1 MSLLSSLRFV
11 LGHPLNRARKLSAF
25 ARWLRWQIGSR
36 LQPGAVLVPFVEDLG
51 LLIRAGMTGATGNL
65 YCGLHEYED
74 MALVLH
80 ALRKDDLFV
89 DVGANIGS
97 YSMLGAA
104 SKAAVVAFEPIPATF
119 AWLQKNVAV
128 NGVADRVGV
137 LNQGVGRGAGLLR
150 FTAGLD
156 TVNHVL
162 AVDEFAEDA
171 LEVPVVTLDQALAG
185 RSPNLIKIDVEG
197 FETEVL
203 AGAEQTLAD
212 PALMAV
218 IMELNGSGAR
228 YGFDEDSIHQSMLE
242 RGFQTYRYDPEKR
255 ALLPLQGK
263 RSDSGNTLYVRDFER
278 LSERVRSARRYR
290 LGTGVEV

>member
-1 MSLLSSLRFV
+1 MSLIRSLHFV
-11 LGHPLNRARKLSAF
+11 LGHPLNQGRQLSAF

-36 LQPGAVLVPFVEDLG
+36 LQPGAVLVRFVEDLC
-51 LLIRAGMTGATGNL
+51 LLIQPGMTGGTGNL

-97 YSMLGAA
+97 YSMIGAA
-104 SKAAVVAFEPIPATF
+104 AKAAVMAFEPIPATC
-119 AWLQKNVAV
+119 AWLQRNVAV
-128 NGVADRVGV
+128 NGVADRVHV
-137 LNQGVGRGAGLLR
+137 LNQGVGGGVGRLR

-162 AVDEFAEDA
+162 AEDEFAADA

-203 AGAEQTLAD
+203 AGAEQTLAN

-228 YGFDEDSIHQSMLE
+228 YGFDEDSIHQGMLA
-242 RGFQTYRYDPEKR
+242 RGFQTYRYDPAKR
-255 ALLPLQGK
+255 ALLSLHGK
-263 RSDSGNTLYVRDFER
+263 RSDSGNTLYVCDVER
-278 LSERVRSARRYR
+278 LVERVSSAGRYR
-290 LGTGVEV
+290 LGTDIDV